1 MRRKIIKCPQSLTSG
16 PRLQNL
22 RYDVLLTL
30 EYTKNTKVVAYS
42 DDLMTLVKGTTQVEL
57 GNYTNIE
64 TQKAAK

>member
-1 MRRKIIKCPQSLTSG
+1 
-16 PRLQNL
+16 
-22 RYDVLLTL
+22 L